1 MKFDR
6 LRRRDFITLLG
17 GAAAWPLAA
26 RAQKAAAPVVGF
38 LHVGSAEAFPWVV
51 TAFRQGLKD
60 AGFIEGQNVF
70 IDFRWAEGKYDRL
83 PALASELVRRDVAV
97 IFAAG
102 GSAPALAA
110 KAATAQIPIVFSS
123 GGDPVTGGLVAS
135 INRPGG
141 TVTGVSLM
149 FSDTVAKRLGLLHEL
164 VPEASLIGV
173 LVNPD
178 YADVEPQLKQLQEA
192 TRVLKQELQIEK
204 ARTAHEIGTAFE
216 NIVRRGAAGMLVAND
231 PFLAS
236 QRYHI
241 VALATRHALPVIYEQ
256 REYTLAG
263 GLMSYGSSLLDAL
276 RQAGI
281 YVGRVLKGEKPADL
295 PVLQSSKFDFIINLQ
310 TAKALGLTIP
320 PGLLAIADEVIE

>member
-1 MKFDR
+1 MK
-6 LRRRDFITLLG
+6 RREFITLLG
-17 GAAAWPLAA
+17 GAAVAWPLAA
-26 RAQKAAAPVVGF
+26 RAQQPGKVPVLGF
-38 LHVGSAEAFPWVV
+38 LHVGSAEAFPYVV

-60 AGFIEGQNVF
+60 TGFIEGQNVA
-70 IDFRWAEGKYDRL
+70 IEFRWADGRYDRL
-83 PALASELVRRDVAV
+83 PALASELVRRDVAI

-123 GGDPVTGGLVAS
+123 GGDPVTGGLVS
-135 INRPGG
+135 SLNRPGG

-149 FSDTVAKRLGLLHEL
+149 YSDTVAKRLGLLHEL
-164 VPEASLIGV
+164 VPKASLIGV

-178 YADVEPQLKQLQEA
+178 YADVDLQLKQLQEA
-192 TRVLKQELQIEK
+192 TRSLPQELQIEK

-216 NIVRRGAAGMLVAND
+216 NIVRRGATGLLVAND
-231 PFLAS
+231 PFFTS

-241 VALATRHALPVIYEQ
+241 VALAMRHALPVIYEQ

-263 GLMSYGSSLLDAL
+263 GLMSYGSSLVDAL

-281 YVGRVLKGEKPADL
+281 YVGRILKGDKPADL

-310 TAKALGLTIP
+310 AAKALGLDVP
-320 PGLLAIADEVIE
+320 PTLLALADEVIE

>member
-1 MKFDR
+1 M
-6 LRRRDFITLLG
+6 RRREFITLLG
-17 GAAAWPLAA
+17 GAAVVWPLAA
-26 RAQKAAAPVVGF
+26 RAQQPRKVPVLGF
-38 LHVGSAEAFPWVV
+38 LHVGSAEAFVV

-60 AGFIEGQNVF
+60 TGFIEGQNVA
-70 IDFRWAEGKYDRL
+70 IEFRWADGRYDRL

-123 GGDPVTGGLVAS
+123 GGDPVTGGLVS
-135 INRPGG
+135 SLNRPGG

-149 FSDTVAKRLGLLHEL
+149 YSDTVAKRLGLLHEL
-164 VPEASLIGV
+164 FPKASLIGV

-178 YADVEPQLKQLQEA
+178 YADVDLQLKQLQEA
-192 TRVLKQELQIEK
+192 TRSLPQELQIEK

-216 NIVRRGAAGMLVAND
+216 NIVRRGATGLLVAND
-231 PFLAS
+231 PFFTS

-241 VALATRHALPVIYEQ
+241 VALAMRHALPVIYEQ

-263 GLMSYGSSLLDAL
+263 GLMSYGSSLVDAL

-281 YVGRVLKGEKPADL
+281 YVGRILKGDKPADL

-310 TAKALGLTIP
+310 AAKALGLDVP
-320 PGLLAIADEVIE
+320 PTLLALADEVIE

>member
-1 MKFDR
+1 M
-6 LRRRDFITLLG
+6 RRREFITLLG
-17 GAAAWPLAA
+17 CAAVVWPLAA
-26 RAQKAAAPVVGF
+26 RAQQPGKVPVLGF
-38 LHVGSAEAFPWVV
+38 LHVGSAEAFVV

-60 AGFIEGQNVF
+60 TGFIEGQNVA
-70 IDFRWAEGKYDRL
+70 IEFRWADGRYDRL

-123 GGDPVTGGLVAS
+123 GGDPVTGGLVS
-135 INRPGG
+135 SLNRPGG
-141 TVTGVSLM
+141 PVTGVSLM
-149 FSDTVAKRLGLLHEL
+149 YSDTVAKRLGLLHEL
-164 VPEASLIGV
+164 VPKASLIGV

-178 YADVEPQLKQLQEA
+178 YADVDLQLKQLQEA
-192 TRVLKQELQIEK
+192 TRSLPQELQIEK

-216 NIVRRGAAGMLVAND
+216 NIVRRGATGLLVAND
-231 PFLAS
+231 PFFTS

-241 VALATRHALPVIYEQ
+241 VALAMRHALPVIYEQ

-263 GLMSYGSSLLDAL
+263 GLMSYGSSLVEAL

-281 YVGRVLKGEKPADL
+281 YVGRILKGDKPADL

-310 TAKALGLTIP
+310 AAKALGLDVP
-320 PGLLAIADEVIE
+320 PTLLALADVVIE

>member
-1 MKFDR
+1 MSD
-6 LRRRDFITLLG
+6 LRRRQFITLLG

-26 RAQKAAAPVVGF
+26 RAQQPGKVPVLGF
-38 LHVGSAEAFPWVV
+38 LHVGSAEAFPYVV

-60 AGFIEGQNVF
+60 TGFIEGQNVA
-70 IDFRWAEGKYDRL
+70 IEFRWADGRYDRL

-123 GGDPVTGGLVAS
+123 GGDPVTGGLVS
-135 INRPGG
+135 SLNRPGG

-149 FSDTVAKRLGLLHEL
+149 YSDTVAKRLGLLHEL
-164 VPEASLIGV
+164 VPKASLIGV

-178 YADVEPQLKQLQEA
+178 YADVDLQLKQLQEA
-192 TRVLKQELQIEK
+192 TRSLPQELQIEK

-216 NIVRRGAAGMLVAND
+216 NIVRRGATGLLVAND
-231 PFLAS
+231 PFFTS

-241 VALATRHALPVIYEQ
+241 VALAMRHALPVIYEQ

-263 GLMSYGSSLLDAL
+263 GLMSYGSSLVDAL

-281 YVGRVLKGEKPADL
+281 YVGRILKGDKPADL

-310 TAKALGLTIP
+310 AAKALGLDVP
-320 PGLLAIADEVIE
+320 PTLLALADEVIE

>member
-1 MKFDR
+1 MK
-6 LRRRDFITLLG
+6 RRQFITLLG
-17 GAAAWPLAA
+17 GAAAAWPLAA
-26 RAQKAAAPVVGF
+26 RAQKTAAPLLGF
-38 LHVGSAEAFPWVV
+38 LHVGSAEAFPYVV

-60 AGFIEGQNVF
+60 TGFIEGQNVA
-70 IDFRWAEGKYDRL
+70 IEFRWADGRYDRL

-123 GGDPVTGGLVAS
+123 GGDPVTGGLVS
-135 INRPGG
+135 SLNRPGG

-149 FSDTVAKRLGLLHEL
+149 YSDTVAKRLGLLHEL
-164 VPEASLIGV
+164 VPKASLIGV

-178 YADVEPQLKQLQEA
+178 YADVDLQLKQLQEA
-192 TRVLKQELQIEK
+192 TRSLPQELQIEK

-216 NIVRRGAAGMLVAND
+216 NIVRRGATGLLVAND
-231 PFLAS
+231 PFFTS

-241 VALATRHALPVIYEQ
+241 VALAMRHALPVIYEQ

-263 GLMSYGSSLLDAL
+263 GLMSYGSSLVDAL

-281 YVGRVLKGEKPADL
+281 YVGRILKGDKPADL

-310 TAKALGLTIP
+310 AAKALGLDVP
-320 PGLLAIADEVIE
+320 PTLLALADEVIE

>member
-1 MKFDR
+1 MLD
-6 LRRRDFITLLG
+6 LRRRQFITLLG
-17 GAAAWPLAA
+17 GAAVWPLAA
-26 RAQKAAAPVVGF
+26 RAQKTAAPVIGF
-38 LHVGSAEAFPWVV
+38 LHVGSADAFPWVV
-51 TAFRQGLKD
+51 TAFRQGLKET
-60 AGFIEGQNVF
+60 GFIEGQNVA

-135 INRPGG
+135 LNRPGG

-164 VPEASLIGV
+164 VPKASLIGV

-178 YADVEPQLKQLQEA
+178 YADVELQLKQLQEA
-192 TRVLKQELQIEK
+192 KRSLSQELQIEK

-216 NIVRRGAAGMLVAND
+216 NIVRRGATGMLVAND

-241 VALATRHALPVIYEQ
+241 VALATRHALPAIYEQ

-263 GLMSYGSSLLDAL
+263 GLMSYGSSLMDAL
-276 RQAGI
+276 RHAGI
-281 YVGRVLKGEKPADL
+281 YVGRILKGDKPADL

>member
-1 MKFDR
+1 MT
-6 LRRRDFITLLG
+6 RREFISLLA

-26 RAQKAAAPVVGF
+26 RAQQPGKVPVVGF
-38 LHVGSAEAFPWVV
+38 LHVGSADAFPYVV

-60 AGFIEGQNVF
+60 TGFIEGQNVA
-70 IDFRWAEGKYDRL
+70 IEFRWADGRYDRL

-123 GGDPVTGGLVAS
+123 GGDPVTGGLVS
-135 INRPGG
+135 SLNRPGG

-149 FSDTVAKRLGLLHEL
+149 YSDTVAKRLGLLHEL
-164 VPEASLIGV
+164 VPKASLIGV

-178 YADVEPQLKQLQEA
+178 YADVDLKLKQLQEA
-192 TRVLKQELQIEK
+192 TRLLPQELQIEK

-216 NIVRRGAAGMLVAND
+216 NIVRRGATGLLVAND
-231 PFLAS
+231 PFFTS

-256 REYTLAG
+256 CEYTLAG
-263 GLMSYGSSLLDAL
+263 GLMSYGSSLVDAL

-281 YVGRVLKGEKPADL
+281 YVGRILKGDKPADL

-310 TAKALGLTIP
+310 AAKALGLTVP
-320 PGLLAIADEVIE
+320 DKLLALADEVIE

>member
-1 MKFDR
+1 MIATLK
-6 LRRRDFITLLG
+6 RRQFITLLG
-17 GAAAWPLAA
+17 GAAAVWPRVA
-26 RAQKAAAPVVGF
+26 RAQKTAAPVVGF

-51 TAFRQGLKD
+51 TAFRQGLKET
-60 AGFIEGQNVF
+60 GFIEGQNVT
-70 IDFRWAEGKYDRL
+70 IEFRWAEGKYDRL
-83 PALASELVRRDVAV
+83 PALASELARRDVAV

-135 INRPGG
+135 LNRPGG

-149 FSDTVAKRLGLLHEL
+149 FSDTVAKRLGLLHEV
-164 VPEASLIGV
+164 VPKASLIGV
-173 LVNPD
+173 VVNPD
-178 YADVEPQLKQLQEA
+178 YADVELQLKQLQEG
-192 TRVLKQELQIEK
+192 TRSLSQELQIEK
-204 ARTAHEIGTAFE
+204 ARTAHEIGTAFD
-216 NIVRRGAAGMLVAND
+216 NIVQRGATGHD
-231 PFLAS
+231 PFFTS

-241 VALATRHALPVIYEQ
+241 VALATRHRLPVIYEQ

-263 GLMSYGSSLLDAL
+263 GLMSYGSSLVDAL
-276 RQAGI
+276 RHAGI
-281 YVGRVLKGEKPADL
+281 YVGRILKGDKPANL